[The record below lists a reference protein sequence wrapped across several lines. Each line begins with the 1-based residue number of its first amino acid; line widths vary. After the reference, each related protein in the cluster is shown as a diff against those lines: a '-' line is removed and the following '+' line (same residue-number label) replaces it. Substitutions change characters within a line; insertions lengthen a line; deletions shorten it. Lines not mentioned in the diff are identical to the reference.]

1 MMMIRQNRRKAD
13 TLLVLLL
20 FGVFA
25 VCILM
30 VLLTGAD
37 AYKRLSQ
44 RDQSG
49 YDERTASQYL
59 ATRVRQADRLG
70 GVRIDS
76 FQGVDALI
84 FAEEIEGEAYETRIY
99 CYDGYLRELFA
110 AADGVFYPED
120 GEKVLAADGLTLSC
134 EGRLLTAELTDGEG
148 QIRQITLYLRSGEG
162 AAE

>member
-1 MMMIRQNRRKAD
+1 MRTRQSKRKAD

-25 VCILM
+25 VCILV
-30 VLLTGAD
+30 VLLSGAD
-37 AYKRLSQ
+37 AYRRLSQ
-44 RDQSG
+44 RDQAG
-49 YDERTASQYL
+49 YDERTAGQYL

-70 GVRIDS
+70 GVDVAS

-84 FAEEIEGEAYETRIY
+84 LTEEIEGEAYETRVY

-110 AADGVFYPED
+110 AAGEDFYPED
-120 GEKVLAADGLTLSC
+120 GEKILAAGGLSLSRDG
-134 EGRLLTAELTDGEG
+134 RILTAELVDGEG
-148 QIRQITLYLRSGEG
+148 QVRQMTLYLRSGEG

>member
-1 MMMIRQNRRKAD
+1 MRTRQNKRRAD
-13 TLLVLLL
+13 TLLVLML

-25 VCILM
+25 VCILS
-30 VLLTGAD
+30 VLMTGAD
-37 AYKRLSQ
+37 AYRRLSQ
-44 RDQSG
+44 RDQTG

-70 GVRIDS
+70 GVDVDS

-84 FAEEIEGEAYETRIY
+84 LTEEIEGEVYETRVY

-110 AADGVFYPED
+110 AAGGDFYPED
-120 GEKVLAADGLTLSC
+120 GEKILAANGLTFSRD
-134 EGRLLTAELTDGEG
+134 GRILTAELLDGAG
-148 QIRQITLYLRSGEG
+148 QLRQITLYLRSGEG

>member
-1 MMMIRQNRRKAD
+1 MMRTRQNKRKAD

-25 VCILM
+25 VCILV

-44 RDQSG
+44 RDQIS

-70 GVRIDS
+70 GVEIDS

-84 FAEEIEGEAYETRIY
+84 LTEAIEGEAYETRVY
-99 CYDGYLRELFA
+99 CYDGYLRELFTS
-110 AADGVFYPED
+110 ADGDFYPED
-120 GEKVLAADGLTLSC
+120 GEKILAAHGLTLSR
-134 EGRLLTAELTDGEG
+134 EGRVLTAELTDTEG
-148 QIRQITLYLRSGEG
+148 QVRQMTLYLRSGEG